1 MFGDERFHRGFDR
14 FRKVFA
20 RGDIEI
26 REESFVKFIY
36 NIFITNFYR
45 EIFIGD

>member
-14 FRKVFA
+14 FRKIFA

-26 REESFVKFIY
+26 REERVL
-36 NIFITNFYR
+36 
-45 EIFIGD
+45 